1 MNCLECGK
9 HIYDSGLNP
18 WTEGDVC
25 FCGVTT
31 SKVEDVVNPLRSKTE
46 DVVNPLRELTDEEIT
61 EVYGK
66 YFDAE
71 NCDWYHLEC
80 IRAILKLA
88 SMK

>member
-25 FCGVTT
+25 LCGVKT
-31 SKVEDVVNPLRSKTE
+31 SKVE

-80 IRAILKLA
+80 IRAILKKA
-88 SMK
+88 SEK

>member
-25 FCGVTT
+25 LCGVKT
-31 SKVEDVVNPLRSKTE
+31 SKVEDVVNPLQVG

-88 SMK
+88 SEK

>member
-9 HIYDSGLNP
+9 YIYDSGLNP

-25 FCGVTT
+25 LCGVKT
-31 SKVEDVVNPLRSKTE
+31 SKVE

-88 SMK
+88 SEK

>member
-25 FCGVTT
+25 LCGVKT
-31 SKVEDVVNPLRSKTE
+31 SKVEA
-46 DVVNPLRELTDEEIT
+46 VVNPLRELTDEEIT

-88 SMK
+88 SEK

>member
-31 SKVEDVVNPLRSKTE
+31 SKVE

>member
-25 FCGVTT
+25 LCGVKT
-31 SKVEDVVNPLRSKTE
+31 SKVETAMIPR
-46 DVVNPLRELTDEEIT
+46 RELTDEEIT

-88 SMK
+88 SEK

>member
-25 FCGVTT
+25 LCGVKT
-31 SKVEDVVNPLRSKTE
+31 SKVA

-88 SMK
+88 SEK